1 MLLEAQLE
9 KQAESTLYA
18 QEITEVSFTPSRSRR
33 RHTLLVYRLMFIRY
47 RIAIR
52 SKMMFVCVCVSAETT
67 ADSQSEPAGLR
78 PEGSPGAKGGTHTGR
93 HMTPPC

>member
-1 MLLEAQLE
+1 MMLLEAQLE

-52 SKMMFVCVCVSAETT
+52 SKMMFVCVCVCVCQLRLQLT
-67 ADSQSEPAGLR
+67 ASQSQLDSAQKEAQAQREEL
-78 PEGSPGAKGGTHTGR
+78 TQVDT
-93 HMTPPC
+93 